1 MAQTA
6 DYKLGEFTY
15 GRGWYMIAQSGELG
29 DKPLNLRYFGR
40 DLVLYRG
47 ESGTPHLVNAYCPH
61 MGAHIGKNTTSYIVL
76 DGEQVQ
82 GESIRCPFHGWRF
95 GPDGE
100 CDDIAY
106 CDHRPLPKVSLGTY
120 PVIERAGVLWMWFDE
135 EGNEPLFDLPAF
147 EPYDDPNWARWNI
160 DDLGELEQHP
170 VEIVDNMTDA
180 AHFIPIHGSKDIQ
193 VFYNEMDGHVM
204 WQIFSAG
211 HRTLVEEGVGT
222 LDVETWYTG
231 PSILQAKM
239 HGTFPTHMLIAH
251 TPVEDGKIHVWHGL
265 MVQFDHIPS
274 DEDRAMARAY
284 EQESC
289 RAFGQDFEIWQNKR
303 PCLKPMMVKGDG
315 PTNKGRLWYRQFFNP
330 VGQAGEFHARVN
342 GRHVTIDNRTQG
354 DIQAA
359 E

>member
-29 DKPLNLRYFGR
+29 EKPLSLRYFGR

-120 PVIERAGVLWMWFDE
+120 PLIERAGAMSRFSTC
-135 EGNEPLFDLPAF
+135 PPSS
-147 EPYDDPNWARWNI
+147 P
-160 DDLGELEQHP
+160 
-170 VEIVDNMTDA
+170 MTT
-180 AHFIPIHGSKDIQ
+180 
-193 VFYNEMDGHVM
+193 
-204 WQIFSAG
+204 
-211 HRTLVEEGVGT
+211 R
-222 LDVETWYTG
+222 TG
-231 PSILQAKM
+231 PGGRSTISASWSS
-239 HGTFPTHMLIAH
+239 T
-251 TPVEDGKIHVWHGL
+251 
-265 MVQFDHIPS
+265 
-274 DEDRAMARAY
+274 R
-284 EQESC
+284 
-289 RAFGQDFEIWQNKR
+289 
-303 PCLKPMMVKGDG
+303 LKSS
-315 PTNKGRLWYRQFFNP
+315 
-330 VGQAGEFHARVN
+330 
-342 GRHVTIDNRTQG
+342 TI
-354 DIQAA
+354 
-359 E
+359 